1 MKSARIE
8 AVIFDLGGVLIGID
22 LEQLQKEPETKE
34 WADIVPEMR
43 RQPET
48 VLLNRGKMPP
58 EEFYQ
63 VMRRRFSL
71 SGSFEEFRR
80 AWCGIFTPRPPM
92 ETLVRR
98 LAERVPLGLLSDTEP
113 MHWEYL
119 RRQYGFLELFQKPVL
134 SFQAGAVKPE
144 AKMYQLAA
152 ESVGVP
158 AERCLYI
165 DDLPENVEGARQA
178 GMTAAVFESA
188 QQVQRVL
195 KDVGIE

>member
-1 MKSARIE
+1 
-8 AVIFDLGGVLIGID
+8 
-22 LEQLQKEPETKE
+22 
-34 WADIVPEMR
+34 
-43 RQPET
+43 
-48 VLLNRGKMPP
+48 
-58 EEFYQ
+58 
-63 VMRRRFSL
+63 
-71 SGSFEEFRR
+71 
-80 AWCGIFTPRPPM
+80 
-92 ETLVRR
+92 
-98 LAERVPLGLLSDTEP
+98 
-113 MHWEYL
+113 
-119 RRQYGFLELFQKPVL
+119 VL